1 MSEKVKAKVK
11 ALFPENVEGIYIS
24 KNDYDRLY
32 GDLTLENI
40 ELKQE
45 IERLNSDYL
54 EMKDN
59 FRNAN
64 DEIERLNNIINEI
77 EKMFNHEI
85 LIKYYYG
92 MSYEF
97 EINDFKDDILK
108 IIKGS
113 DKK

>member
-1 MSEKVKAKVK
+1 MSEEVYKITNMLVTDEDIIDIDKNWQSIVDEYLKVYVREKDQVIAQ
-11 ALFPENVEGIYIS
+11 YIM
-24 KNDYDRLY
+24 K
-32 GDLTLENI
+32 
-40 ELKQE
+40 KQNE
-45 IERLNSDYL
+45 
-54 EMKDN
+54 
-59 FRNAN
+59 
-64 DEIERLNNIINEI
+64 EIERLNNIINEI

-113 DKK
+113 DKE

>member
-1 MSEKVKAKVK
+1 MYVDNITSDAMVLNYNGKAIQIKVYEDLLKEKDK
-11 ALFPENVEGIYIS
+11 
-24 KNDYDRLY
+24 
-32 GDLTLENI
+32 
-40 ELKQE
+40 E
-45 IERLNSDYL
+45 IERLNKKIEQYENPEDMTL
-54 EMKDN
+54 MFMWCDEK
-59 FRNAN
+59 AK
-64 DEIERLNNIINEI
+64 DEIKRLNNIINKI

-113 DKK
+113 E